1 MSKGQVSIPEPNE
14 NLPSLRSVAVATK
27 ELVETL
33 AGQRGDPRDVA
44 VTWGDL
50 INLGLV
56 TKQDIPRDIGS
67 NRFQRAG

>member
-14 NLPSLRSVAVATK
+14 NLPSLRSTAVATK

-56 TKQDIPRDIGS
+56 IPAEVPRGIGS
-67 NRFQRAG
+67 DRFQRAG